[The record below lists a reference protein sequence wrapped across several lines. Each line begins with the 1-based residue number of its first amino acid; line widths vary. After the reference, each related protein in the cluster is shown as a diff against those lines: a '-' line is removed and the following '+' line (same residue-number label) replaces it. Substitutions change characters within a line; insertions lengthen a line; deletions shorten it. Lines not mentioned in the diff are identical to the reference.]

1 MKTLIE
7 ADSQV
12 IARLTDRLKTA
23 RSRSEYQRIQCVLLR
38 LTVGSS
44 AAQIAQV
51 LGWATTTVHNIHSR
65 FAREGEAIFD
75 LKPRG
80 GRNHQY
86 LTLQQEAQLLA
97 PFIEQARQGAML
109 QVAQVHSAY
118 EQRVGK
124 TVAKATIYRLLD
136 RHGWRKVVPR
146 PRHPKAAPAAHAT
159 FKKTAP
165 TGAP

>member
-23 RSRSEYQRIQCVLLR
+23 RSRSEYQRIQCVLVR

-97 PFIEQARQGAML
+97 PFIEQARQGVSSFSV
-109 QVAQVHSAY
+109 Q
-118 EQRVGK
+118 
-124 TVAKATIYRLLD
+124 
-136 RHGWRKVVPR
+136 
-146 PRHPKAAPAAHAT
+146 
-159 FKKTAP
+159 
-165 TGAP
+165 